1 MPHSTIARRPI
12 LEAVLR
18 ACAALPLAYLAAA
31 SLAAAAGVLLAFA
44 GVPKTEAVGWPM
56 LGSYLVWLALGLYAF
71 AARSVLRA
79 WAVPG
84 LLALAAAAVVWRID
98 VGGMI

>member
-1 MPHSTIARRPI
+1 MSRRPV

-18 ACAALPLAYLAAA
+18 AFAALPLAYLAAA
-31 SLAAAAGVLLAFA
+31 SLAAATGVLLAFA

-56 LGSYLVWLALGLYAF
+56 LGSYLIWLALGLYAF
-71 AARSVLRA
+71 GARSVLRA

-84 LLALAAAAVVWRID
+84 LLALVAVAVVWRID